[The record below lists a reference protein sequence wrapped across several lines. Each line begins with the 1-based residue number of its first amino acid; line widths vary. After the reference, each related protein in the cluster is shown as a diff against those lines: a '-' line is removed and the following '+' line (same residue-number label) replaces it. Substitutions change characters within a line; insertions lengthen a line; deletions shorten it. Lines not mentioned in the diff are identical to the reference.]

1 MRLHPRTLPQR
12 STNLNLFDEFGNPV
26 SGFGAAGA
34 PPAPSIDGWKHL
46 RTGKVRDLYT
56 NDSGEILLVA
66 SDRISAFDWVLPT
79 TIPNKGAILTQLSL
93 FWFELLADIVPN
105 HIISDDVPVSVADRA
120 VIVQPLEMFAI
131 ECVARGY
138 LTGSGLTEYTT
149 SQAVCGNPLPA
160 GLLDGSQLAA
170 SIFTPA
176 TKAEIGDHDIN
187 IDFDHAA
194 KIVGTGQ
201 AAELRDLTIRLYDT
215 AADFAHSRGIILAD
229 TKFEFG
235 INMAGEITLGDE
247 ALTPDSSRFW
257 ESDGWA
263 PGKSQPSFDKQFVRD
278 WLTASGW
285 DKESTPPELPAEIV
299 EKTAARYEQAFERI
313 TGSKF

>member
-1 MRLHPRTLPQR
+1 M
-12 STNLNLFDEFGNPV
+12 
-26 SGFGAAGA
+26 SGFGKAGA
-34 PPAPSIDGWKHL
+34 PAAPVIEGWNHL

-105 HIISDDVPVSVADRA
+105 HIISDEVPESVADRA

-138 LTGSGLTEYTT
+138 LTGSGLTEY
-149 SQAVCGNPLPA
+149 SQNQQVCGNALPA
-160 GLLDGSQLAA
+160 GLLDGSQLPAT
-170 SIFTPA
+170 IFTPA

-187 IDFDHAA
+187 IDFAAAA
-194 KIVGTGQ
+194 KIVGADQ
-201 AAELRDLTIRLYDT
+201 AERLRDLTIKLYDT
-215 AADFAHSRGIILAD
+215 AAEFSKSRGILLAD

-235 INMAGEITLGDE
+235 MNMAGEITLGDE

-257 ESDGWA
+257 ELNGWA

-278 WLTASGW
+278 WLTSSGW
-285 DKESTPPELPAEIV
+285 DKKSPPPALPEEIV
-299 EKTAARYEQAFERI
+299 EKTAVRYADAFERI